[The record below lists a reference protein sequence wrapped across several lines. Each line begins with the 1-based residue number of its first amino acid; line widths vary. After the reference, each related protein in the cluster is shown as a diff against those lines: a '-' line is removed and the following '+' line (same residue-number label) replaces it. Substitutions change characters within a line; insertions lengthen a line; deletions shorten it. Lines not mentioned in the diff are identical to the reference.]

1 MEREAASWETC
12 KINESQ
18 KRKDTGWIAK
28 GYLKKEVEALI
39 FAAQEQMTAKR

>member
-39 FAAQEQMTAKR
+39 FAAQEQILRKS

>member
-18 KRKDTGWIAK
+18 KRKDTGGIAK

-39 FAAQEQMTAKR
+39 FAA